1 MADLDVTDVLDDP
14 DFKTRFTVRRVRS
27 GMVDGYTVENPLDP
41 VETEGVIYPAGGS
54 KLYRKPD
61 GEMSVADIAI
71 ITKFPLTSGDSDYA
85 ADTVVVKGVSYTII
99 NLNPYVFGAG
109 FVQAIGLQ
117 SRQNV

>member
-41 VETEGVIYPAGGS
+41 VETEGVVSPASGS

-61 GEMSVADIAI
+61 GEMSVADISI
-71 ITKFPLTSGDSDYA
+71 ITKFPLTSGDSTYA
-85 ADTVVVKGVSYTII
+85 ADIVVVKGVRYAII
-99 NLNPYVFGAG
+99 NSNPYSFGVG
-109 FVQAIGLQ
+109 FVQATGLQ
-117 SRQNV
+117 VRFNT